1 MILYTGIRAIS
12 GLQFK
17 GYPGKNRNH
26 GVSALS
32 RDNNSGS
39 KSTRRYLRY
48 VAAYV
53 FSFRFYRVG
62 IHCKTLYVNRRNLVG
77 P

>member
-26 GVSALS
+26 GVSEITIVVARVPVGTYGMSQRMYFLS
-32 RDNNSGS
+32 A
-39 KSTRRYLRY
+39 STE
-48 VAAYV
+48 
-53 FSFRFYRVG
+53 
-62 IHCKTLYVNRRNLVG
+62 
-77 P
+77 

>member
-26 GVSALS
+26 GVSEI
-32 RDNNSGS
+32 
-39 KSTRRYLRY
+39 TIV
-48 VAAYV
+48 VARVPVGTYGMSQRYV
-53 FSFRFYRVG
+53 FSFRISLKV
-62 IHCKTLYVNRRNLVG
+62 TG
-77 P
+77 PQGSAY

>member
-26 GVSALS
+26 GVSEITIVVA
-32 RDNNSGS
+32 RVGT
-39 KSTRRYLRY
+39 KSRYLRY
-48 VAAYV
+48 KSSLIRKSQRPSGLKPRAIGCN
-53 FSFRFYRVG
+53 S
-62 IHCKTLYVNRRNLVG
+62 
-77 P
+77 

>member
-26 GVSALS
+26 GVSSEITIVEQEYPYSLAL
-32 RDNNSGS
+32 
-39 KSTRRYLRY
+39 
-48 VAAYV
+48 
-53 FSFRFYRVG
+53 FYPG
-62 IHCKTLYVNRRNLVG
+62 I
-77 P
+77 

>member
-32 RDNNSGS
+32 RDNN
-39 KSTRRYLRY
+39 TAVV
-48 VAAYV
+48 VARVPVGTYGMSQRYV
-53 FSFRFYRVG
+53 FSFRF
-62 IHCKTLYVNRRNLVG
+62 
-77 P
+77 

>member
-26 GVSALS
+26 GVSEITIVVA
-32 RDNNSGS
+32 
-39 KSTRRYLRY
+39 KSTAVGTYGISRHSLGSRKDLRGSNH
-48 VAAYV
+48 A
-53 FSFRFYRVG
+53 R
-62 IHCKTLYVNRRNLVG
+62 
-77 P
+77 

>member
-48 VAAYV
+48 VAALCI
-53 FSFRFYRVG
+53 FFPLLG
-62 IHCKTLYVNRRNLVG
+62 IHCKTLYVNRRQRYVIR
-77 P
+77 

>member
-48 VAAYV
+48 VAALCIFFPHIAEGY
-53 FSFRFYRVG
+53 
-62 IHCKTLYVNRRNLVG
+62 G
-77 P
+77 PTRSNQ